1 MAFDCCYA
9 NAWRLRKGGEMKFV
23 LLVTWLV
30 SGQPPNSYQVIFS
43 SAEACEAA
51 RQGVL
56 ADGRRVKAEHDQVQ
70 INAAKAL
77 GTDPAIFLAGN
88 LSPNVTAVCAAQ

>member
-1 MAFDCCYA
+1 
-9 NAWRLRKGGEMKFV
+9 MKFV

-30 SGQPPNSYQVIFS
+30 SGQPPNSYQIVFS

-51 RQGVL
+51 RRGVL
-56 ADGRRVKAEHDQVQ
+56 ADGRREQVQ

-77 GTDPAIFLAGN
+77 GQDPAIFLAGN
-88 LSPNVTAVCAAQ
+88 RPPAVTAVCAAQ

>member
-1 MAFDCCYA
+1 
-9 NAWRLRKGGEMKFV
+9 MKFV

-30 SGQPPNSYQVIFS
+30 SGQPPNSYQVSFS

-70 INAAKAL
+70 IAKAL
-77 GTDPAIFLAGN
+77 GQDPAIFLAGN
-88 LSPNVTAVCAAQ
+88 RSPNVTAVCAAQ

>member
-1 MAFDCCYA
+1 
-9 NAWRLRKGGEMKFV
+9 MKFV

-56 ADGRRVKAEHDQVQ
+56 ADGQRVKDEHDQVQ
-70 INAAKAL
+70 INRATAMGINPAL
-77 GTDPAIFLAGN
+77 ILGG
-88 LSPNVTAVCAAQ
+88 SPNVAAVCAAQ